1 MVRSALISILTLFS
15 SVTGIHG
22 QANSWRGLTP
32 LRSTVADVERVL
44 GKPVAERFGSKK
56 EYLTEEGKITIRF
69 ASKLCDEGWDVSEGA
84 VLTVST
90 DGKQFIGK
98 TSKEIGLAQ
107 GQQFLMSTDVANY
120 QAWIDPENGLS
131 YGMSLQ
137 SHDDRFDFVVDSL
150 NYIPTR
156 ADNSYRCDGFPPYAP
171 ERDYFTMDTPRF
183 LNPALE
189 SKDAFFTNV
198 AQIDNLFIH
207 LNSNRG
213 QNVGYALIYFD
224 NKRPFEFYK
233 TQLAKLKK
241 FVYSRHPDRQED
253 FIFIEGG
260 LKETAE
266 MRLYIIPIND
276 PPPIAKPDFAS
287 PQFMKRLKV
296 NKR

>member
-1 MVRSALISILTLFS
+1 
-15 SVTGIHG
+15 
-22 QANSWRGLTP
+22 
-32 LRSTVADVERVL
+32 
-44 GKPVAERFGSKK
+44 
-56 EYLTEEGKITIRF
+56 
-69 ASKLCDEGWDVSEGA
+69 
-84 VLTVST
+84 
-90 DGKQFIGK
+90 
-98 TSKEIGLAQ
+98 
-107 GQQFLMSTDVANY
+107 
-120 QAWIDPENGLS
+120 
-131 YGMSLQ
+131 
-137 SHDDRFDFVVDSL
+137 
-150 NYIPTR
+150 
-156 ADNSYRCDGFPPYAP
+156 
-171 ERDYFTMDTPRF
+171 MDTPRF

-253 FIFIEGG
+253 FIFIEGV